1 MVKLT
6 VAPPPELYAKDTG
19 KKLPPIPC
27 SVVEIPLEKEV
38 VVRRPFWTKG
48 TICSLLVFLT
58 ILAVGALL
66 GFHLSHAHRTPR
78 CHDWGPNC
86 EMKGPPVPPAEHY
99 DGPSMEPQSGDDN
112 SQERHGSHGRHHG
125 PHHGGDGDHQPDT
138 RHPDG
143 DRHGGHS
150 SSSSSEEERGSV
162 HERHHEHA
170 DDHPEE
176 RPVPPPDAPVQDD
189 Y

>member
-6 VAPPPELYAKDTG
+6 VAPPQELYAKDTG

-38 VVRRPFWTKG
+38 DVGVVRRPFWTKG
-48 TICSLLVFLT
+48 TVCSLLVFLT

-66 GFHLSHAHRTPR
+66 GFHLSHAHRTPQ
-78 CHDWGPNC
+78 CYDWGPNC

-112 SQERHGSHGRHHG
+112 SQERHGSH
-125 PHHGGDGDHQPDT
+125 HGGDGDHQSDG

-150 SSSSSEEERGSV
+150 SSSSSEEEHGSV
-162 HERHHEHA
+162 QERHHEHA

-176 RPVPPPDAPVQDD
+176 RPVPPPDAPLQDD